1 MYMSESSD
9 LKICSIENKNE
20 AKEVGRRETMEKK
33 EEEEETTNK
42 CNDKKFVFL
51 FYRNQS

>member
-1 MYMSESSD
+1 MKPKKWDGERQW
-9 LKICSIENKNE
+9 KK
-20 AKEVGRRETMEKK
+20 KK